1 MDWIIPA
8 RINLLP
14 FLAPTYALVAVNNKP
29 NSTSLELKMTHHWKT
44 DLFLMLGYSSVT
56 ALLAFV
62 VMHG

>member
-1 MDWIIPA
+1 M
-8 RINLLP
+8 
-14 FLAPTYALVAVNNKP
+14 VNNKIEVAR
-29 NSTSLELKMTHHWKT
+29 LELKMTHHWKA